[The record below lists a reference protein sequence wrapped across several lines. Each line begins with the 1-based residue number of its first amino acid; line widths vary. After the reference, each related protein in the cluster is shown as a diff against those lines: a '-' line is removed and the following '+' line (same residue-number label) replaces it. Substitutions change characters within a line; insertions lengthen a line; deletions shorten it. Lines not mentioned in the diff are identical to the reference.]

1 MASPDRFHARREKAA
16 HVALDKIKQHVAKKG
31 GEVSGFDLQKKFAS
45 WRKQPMRL
53 WLLDKM
59 RRHGMDFEVTQFYN
73 TDHAIMRVFIVE
85 GSNDGAN

>member
-16 HVALDKIKQHVAKKG
+16 RVALEKIKGYVSNKG

-59 RRHGMDFEVTQFYN
+59 RTSGMDFEVTQFYN

-85 GSNDGAN
+85 DSNDGTN